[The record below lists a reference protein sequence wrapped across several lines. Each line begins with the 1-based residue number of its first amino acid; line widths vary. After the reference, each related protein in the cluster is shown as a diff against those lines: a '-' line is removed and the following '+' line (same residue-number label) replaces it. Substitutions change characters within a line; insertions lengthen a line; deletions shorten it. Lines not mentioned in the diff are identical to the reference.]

1 MYGCEMPR
9 MRIVGF
15 VFLIAAIV
23 LTIVT
28 LRG

>member
-1 MYGCEMPR
+1 MPR